1 MPKPVILLA
10 FANYEQDPSMHLRG
24 LAKENMLINQ
34 ALQNAQQQ
42 GICEVI
48 TLPNADLG
56 SIMRVFATKPVAVFH
71 YAGHAND
78 YELLLSEN
86 STLHSR
92 GLAEYLGQ
100 QNSLQLVVLNACST
114 KGHVDNLIKNGVKAV
129 IATSNLINDQI
140 AVEFAYEFY
149 LYLGLGK
156 SIFFAFNQY
165 EARQK
170 IEGRK
175 PEEFYLPAED
185 RALFWK
191 GKPDNTDVAV
201 FPWFHTEI
209 DEVYLKWNLA
219 DASQN
224 PLFGL
229 PPVNFARYDLPP
241 EPFLYLQSYE
251 RKHAEIFFGRDYQI
265 RELYD
270 KVSDPLCPPVIL
282 MYGQSGVGKTSLMEA
297 GLLPYLELTTLPV
310 VVTRNPGKGL
320 TATLYEAL
328 QITSPA
334 LTAKQ
339 VWMQKEQQA
348 GGRPLVLVIDRV
360 EDALIQPVFLPLQAV
375 QEMPPKIA
383 SEIKKTAFQK
393 AKSMLSTAVS
403 ASGLGTDL
411 PENNLNLLAEMVKK
425 SNPMVDTLVLEP
437 ENQPDTAFEQ
447 LRQTHTLVYVR
458 LKKNDIQP
466 ENILKQ
472 LPELKAIAQRDNK
485 PIAVVIQMITHD
497 TGQRKFFNP
506 ALPAAAEKLKAKT
519 ATTPQIAK
527 PTKPDDEFET
537 FVQELKQIF
546 GEPDNRP
553 AGKIILIYR
562 KEYHSEIDM
571 RIKQAAVPRT
581 RTFIEPLTKDGIQQA
596 VTGLSTHSRTKQQYK
611 LTVEDD
617 LPELIAND
625 LLSDRESAI
634 APVLQILLTK
644 MWQTAAKNNPEN
656 PEFTRLLYLNLKDE
670 GILLS
675 DFLQQKLRELT
686 VHIPEVVESGFAL
699 EVLRSFVNPQGTVSK
714 RKLAD
719 LFLQFPNA
727 SAILPGLAE
736 HFKQLFLFGET
747 PASDG
752 SAQGIELSLSHDI
765 LAPVIREMY
774 DSSDLPVQRANRILK
789 NKLIDWQKGIR
800 KNLLDEA
807 DLNIVEL
814 SRQWLPSYNANEQ
827 ELIAESI
834 QKRNKLQRARRQR
847 RIAGFSMLGA
857 LIVATLVIG
866 WLWRQA
872 VDKTLLSLSYDLAF
886 KSGTLL
892 ETAPAKSFRLAEYAF
907 RTHNNNRSFQ
917 AIWNAYHQS
926 AMYTEFS
933 GHTQAVNSAAFS
945 PDGNRIVT
953 ASSDNS
959 VIVWHVLSGDTVVFR
974 ARARVNHAAFS
985 PDGTQILAALS
996 NDTALLWNSNRQIA
1010 AIFAGHRNEVRSALF
1025 SPDGSRV
1032 LTASWD
1038 NTARVWNNKGQ
1049 LLFTLEGHDNYVD
1062 WAAWSHNGQYIVTT
1076 SADKTARLWKADGTP
1091 LHLLQGH
1098 LSGVNFAAFSPND
1111 DMLVT
1116 TSDDNTARLWNLEG
1130 NQIAILTGHNG
1141 YVEGADFS
1149 SDGKTIATV
1158 SRDFT
1163 IKLWNTEGQEL
1174 STIPCPHSFLYSIM
1188 YSPFC
1193 NTCAGNGTTL
1203 LTASEDNTARIWSL
1217 TGNRIDNQGNEIHAV
1232 AASPNGK
1239 YLVTTGR
1246 NKKAVVWEA
1255 GGKKVADLL
1264 GHTGYVYTAAFSPD
1278 GQQIITASAD
1288 STAVVWNLY
1297 GRSLLTLRGHTDAVT
1312 GAVFSNNAD
1321 KLLIAT
1327 SCRDNT
1333 AKLWNSTGQL
1343 IRTFTRHAGA
1353 VESVNFSPDDKLL
1366 VTAGRDSIAI
1376 VWRVKDASV
1385 AAILKGHEAPVMYAA
1400 FSTDGKY
1407 IVTAGRDKTARIWT
1421 ADGREIQ
1428 TLAGHTGVVN
1438 FAGFL
1443 PQSNRIVTASA
1454 DKTARIWNLNGE
1466 ELITLTGHNAAVEG
1480 VAFATQNSRLV
1491 TASKDGTARI
1501 WLIEPDSMIADANK
1515 RRLAFLSAQDMK
1527 KYDVEDNDRRLGI
1540 NRIGW
1545 LFSEGNEARMYAYAQ
1560 YYTLL
1565 ARQKHAAENCRNA
1578 EKLYT
1583 RLFEQTRD
1591 SLYLRK
1597 KTELDRLLH
1606 KNR

>member
-1 MPKPVILLA
+1 MSKPVILLA

-78 YELLLSEN
+78 YELLLSES

-114 KGHVDNLIKNGVKAV
+114 KGHVENLIKNGVKAI

-191 GKPDNTDVAV
+191 GKPDNTDVEI
-201 FPWFHTEI
+201 FPWFHSEI

-297 GLLPYLELTTLPV
+297 GLLPYFELTTLPV
-310 VVTRNPGKGL
+310 IARRNPVKGL

-328 QITSPA
+328 QISDPT

-339 VWMQKEQQA
+339 VWMQKEQLA

-360 EDALIQPVFLPLQAV
+360 EEALIQPVIVPVQALQ
-375 QEMPPKIA
+375 EIPRKIA
-383 SEIKKTAFQK
+383 SDVKKTAFQM
-393 AKSMLSTAVS
+393 AKSLLNTAASV
-403 ASGLGTDL
+403 SGLSEDST
-411 PENNLNLLAEMVKK
+411 ENTLSRLAETVKK
-425 SNPMVDTLVLEP
+425 SNPMVDALVMEP
-437 ENQPDTAFEQ
+437 QNQPDTAFEQ
-447 LRQTHTLVYVR
+447 LRQTHALVYVR
-458 LKKNDIQP
+458 LKKNDLQP

-472 LPELKAIAQRDNK
+472 LPELKVIAQRENK
-485 PIAVVIQMITHD
+485 PVAVVIQTISSE

-506 ALPAAAEKLKAKT
+506 SLPAAAEKLKAKT
-519 ATTPQIAK
+519 GVATPIA
-527 PTKPDDEFET
+527 PPAMPEDEFET
-537 FVQELKQIF
+537 FVEELKKIF

-596 VTGLSTHSRTKQQYK
+596 VTGLATHTRTKQQYK
-611 LTVEDD
+611 LTIEDS
-617 LPELIAND
+617 LPDIIAND
-625 LLSDRESAI
+625 LLADRESAI

-644 MWQTAAKNNPEN
+644 MWDTAVKSNPEN
-656 PEFTRLLYLNLKDE
+656 PEFTRVLYLNLKDE

-675 DFLQQKLRELT
+675 DFLQQKLSELSA
-686 VHIPEVVESGFAL
+686 HIPEVVESGFAL

-714 RKLAD
+714 RKLSD
-719 LFLQFPNA
+719 LLLQFPNA
-727 SAILPGLAE
+727 SAIVPGLAE

-752 SAQGIELSLSHDI
+752 SPQGIELSLSHDI

-774 DSSDLPVQRANRILK
+774 DNSDLPVQRANRIFK
-789 NKLIDWQKGIR
+789 NKLIDWKKGNR

-814 SRQWLPSYNANEQ
+814 SRQWLPAFNANEQ
-827 ELIAESI
+827 ELIDASI
-834 QKRNKLQRARRQR
+834 QKRNKQQRAKKQRQ
-847 RIAGFSMLGA
+847 IVGFSMLGA
-857 LIVATLVIG
+857 LVVATLVIG

-892 ETAPAKSFRLAEYAF
+892 EAAPTKSFRLAEYAF
-907 RTHNNNRSFQ
+907 RTHNNTRSFQ

-926 AMYTEFS
+926 AMYSEFS

-945 PDGNRIVT
+945 PDGSRIVT

-959 VIVWHVLSGDTVVFR
+959 VIVWHVLSGDTVVYR
-974 ARARVNHAAFS
+974 THARVNHASFS

-996 NDTALLWNSNRQIA
+996 NDTAVLWNSNRKIA

-1038 NTARVWNNKGQ
+1038 NTARVWNNRGQ

-1076 SADKTARLWKADGTP
+1076 SADKTARIWKADGTP
-1091 LHLLQGH
+1091 LHLLEGH
-1098 LSGVNFAAFSPND
+1098 LSGVNYAAFSPSD
-1111 DMLVT
+1111 DMIIT
-1116 TSDDNTARLWNLEG
+1116 TSDDNTARLWSLDGNLL
-1130 NQIAILTGHNG
+1130 AVLTGHNG

-1149 SDGKTIATV
+1149 PDGKTIATV
-1158 SRDFT
+1158 ARDFT

-1174 STIPCPHSFLYSIM
+1174 KTIPCPHSFIYSVV

-1193 NTCAGNGTTL
+1193 STCTTNGNTL
-1203 LTASEDNTARIWSL
+1203 LTASEDNTARIWYL
-1217 TGNRIDNQGNEIHAV
+1217 TGNRLDNQGNEIHSV
-1232 AASPNGK
+1232 AASPNGR

-1246 NKKAVVWEA
+1246 NKKAVVWDA
-1255 GGKKVADLL
+1255 AGKKVADLL
-1264 GHTGYVYTAAFSPD
+1264 GHNGYVFTAAFSPD
-1278 GQQIITASAD
+1278 GQQIVTASAD
-1288 STAVVWNLY
+1288 STAMLWNVY

-1312 GAVFSNNAD
+1312 GAVFSNND
-1321 KLLIAT
+1321 QLLIAT
-1327 SCRDNT
+1327 SSRDNT
-1333 AKLWNSTGQL
+1333 AKLWSSSGQL
-1343 IRTFTRHAGA
+1343 LRTFARHAGA

-1366 VTAGRDSIAI
+1366 VTAGRDSLAI

-1400 FSTDGKY
+1400 FSDDGKY

-1421 ADGREIQ
+1421 ADGRELQ
-1428 TLAGHTGVVN
+1428 TLAGHSGVVN
-1438 FAGFL
+1438 FATFL

-1466 ELITLTGHNAAVEG
+1466 ELITLSGHTAAVEG
-1480 VAFATQNSRLV
+1480 VAFAAQGSRLV

-1515 RRLAFLSAQDMK
+1515 RHLAFLTAQDMK

-1540 NRIGW
+1540 NRLGW

-1565 ARQKHAAENCRNA
+1565 ARQKRSSENCRTA
-1578 EKLYT
+1578 GEIYT
-1583 RLFEQTRD
+1583 RLFEQTHD
-1591 SLYLRK
+1591 SLFLHK
-1597 KTELDRLLH
+1597 KTELDGWVN
-1606 KNR
+1606 KTK